1 MLKTFVFEVFKGR
14 TAFGE
19 NKKGAV
25 HIIDVH
31 LQLAAGLELN
41 GQAVLSVP
49 RASRSFC

>member
-19 NKKGAV
+19 NKKGEV
-25 HIIDVH
+25 HIIDLH
-31 LQLAAGLELN
+31 LQLAEGLELSW
-41 GQAVLSVP
+41 QAVP